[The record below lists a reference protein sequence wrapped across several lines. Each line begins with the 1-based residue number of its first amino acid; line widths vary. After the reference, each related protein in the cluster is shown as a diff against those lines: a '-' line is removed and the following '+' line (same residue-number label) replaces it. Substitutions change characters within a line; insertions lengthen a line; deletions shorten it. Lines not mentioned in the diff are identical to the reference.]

1 MKITSNI
8 RRVLYLPH
16 FKGALG
22 WVYVCGAFCLS
33 SCQNEWDEHY
43 GRTGGLGDKHLMALI
58 SSDGRLSKFTKALR
72 QTGVDALLTN
82 DQTYTVWAP
91 TDEALADLD
100 FNDTAS
106 VQRIVSNHIAR
117 FSNPTSTEGLIKMLN
132 GKRMQFSDLST
143 FNGAPIANADITAR
157 NGLLHI
163 LTSQIPYKYSIRELL
178 DADKRFADVATF
190 VSQFDQKIYDERRS
204 TSYDS
209 VFIDYNPLL
218 EDGRYGIGDIA
229 DEDSLFTMI
238 LPSDDVWAAEM
249 ERVAP
254 AFTAYAAA
262 PFEADSI
269 QHVQTGLAILGGLT
283 FRGIVDETADSLVTV
298 TGKVIKPVKAFL
310 AGYERIEGSNGII
323 YVAPTH
329 LNANDTCIWNHK
341 LMVEAEDMDSRV
353 ALSGTNCYV
362 RNTDVESLV
371 QGVSDDSYLEVS
383 SGNVDGGVTF
393 YIADALATKYDVY
406 VDFVNP
412 MVDGFNLTGEKTKV
426 VFQMMYRGSNGRS
439 TAKNMSTPVEISG
452 LTSDGEVLSEIISVK
467 AFEGVEFPVS
477 DYHDGMWHLQPGN
490 ASLDVT
496 PTTTLQ
502 VRTRV
507 TAADA
512 RNGYIRKFRVDCV
525 RFVPVV
531 E

>member
-8 RRVLYLPH
+8 RKVLYLPH
-16 FKGALG
+16 FKCGLG
-22 WVYVCGAFCLS
+22 WAFVCGALCLS
-33 SCQNEWDEHY
+33 SCQSEWDEHFNLS
-43 GRTGGLGDKHLMALI
+43 GSVSDNDLMALI
-58 SSDGRLSKFTKALR
+58 SNDGRLSKFTQALR
-72 QTGVDALLTN
+72 QTGVDALLTD

-91 TDEALADLD
+91 TDEAIADLD
-100 FNDTAS
+100 FEDSAS
-106 VQRIVSNHIAR
+106 VQRLVSNHVAR

-132 GKRMQFSDLST
+132 GKRMQFSNQNT
-143 FNGAPIANADITAR
+143 FNGAPVANADIAAR

-163 LTSQIPYKYSIRELL
+163 LTSRVPYKYSIRELM
-178 DADKRFADVATF
+178 DADKRFAEVAQF
-190 VSQFDQKIYDERRS
+190 VAQFDQKIYDERRS

-218 EDGRYGIGDIA
+218 EDARYGIGDIG

-238 LPSDDVWAAEM
+238 LPSDGAWAAEM

-254 AFTAYAAA
+254 DFTAYAAA
-262 PFEADSI
+262 PSEADSI
-269 QHVQTGLAILGGLT
+269 QHVQTGQAILGGLT
-283 FRGIVDETADSLVTV
+283 FRGVVDEAADSLVTV
-298 TGKVIKPVKAFL
+298 TGRVIKPLKDYL

-323 YVAPTH
+323 YVASSH
-329 LNANDTCIWNHK
+329 LNVNDTCIWNRK

-406 VDFVNP
+406 VDFVSP
-412 MVDGFNLTGEKTKV
+412 MVDGLNLTGEKTKV

-452 LTSDGEVLSEIISVK
+452 QRSDGEVLPGIISVK
-467 AFEGVEFPVS
+467 AFESVELPVS
-477 DYHDGMWHLQPGN
+477 DYHDGMWHLQPAN

-512 RNGYIRKFRVDCV
+512 RNGYVRKFRVDCV
-525 RFVPVV
+525 RFVPAN
-531 E
+531 